1 MKTATGIFPSR
12 SAAELAM
19 NKLRS
24 LGIPENQ
31 LSLLTPGDKNNQH
44 DSLPTT
50 EGEQPGMGK
59 VIGGVVG
66 GALGLSGGVPLGA
79 AIATLLFPGV
89 GPVLAIGFITAAITG
104 TAGVAGGAIAG
115 GALENALT
123 NGLPR
128 DELYLYEDALRQG
141 RTILMFRTED
151 DGELE
156 SGSKILAEN
165 GAESIDAAR
174 EKWWTGMRDAEAE
187 TYDSPGDFT
196 RVESIYRQG
205 FEAALDLPNRSK
217 NYTEAL
223 NYLEKHFAD
232 ICKTREF
239 RAGYDRGHAY
249 AQTTF
254 DRKQAETRDATP

>member
-156 SGSKILAEN
+156 SGSKILAETAPKVSMRLGKSGGLECVTRKRRRMTRLRILLGSN
-165 GAESIDAAR
+165 RFIAKDSKQLWIFPTGAR
-174 EKWWTGMRDAEAE
+174 
-187 TYDSPGDFT
+187 
-196 RVESIYRQG
+196 
-205 FEAALDLPNRSK
+205 
-217 NYTEAL
+217 
-223 NYLEKHFAD
+223 
-232 ICKTREF
+232 
-239 RAGYDRGHAY
+239 
-249 AQTTF
+249 TTLK
-254 DRKQAETRDATP
+254 R